1 MKNSPSADLDAEMD
15 KPHEL
20 ETGAISLDASQNL
33 EDMYSREID
42 SVVAVDTS
50 KEVVSVEETSA
61 PGTDVQLT
69 GDLVSSWKV
78 VLHEESGQYYYWNTL
93 TGETSWVVPDVLA
106 QETTELT
113 GEQKTAPNSEG
124 VELEGSMAIGQAGSV
139 IQEAQQTCETV
150 AQMKELNN
158 ASKVDG
164 SEEKRQGNDDMQSE
178 LTDALLSNGG
188 STGVDSEKYP
198 CNPMVDEEY
207 DTDNDLGTSVLKD
220 SENLLDKL
228 NSLEG

>member
-1 MKNSPSADLDAEMD
+1 MKNSPSTDLDAEMD

-33 EDMYSREID
+33 EDIYSREID

-78 VLHEESGQYYYWNTL
+78 VLHEESGQYYYWNTV

-106 QETTELT
+106 QGTELT

-139 IQEAQQTCETV
+139 IHETQQTCETV

-164 SEEKRQGNDDMQSE
+164 SEEKRQGNDAKQSE

-228 NSLEG
+228 KSLKG